1 MSIKNKN
8 TSYFTAVFKGF
19 FWNILYLNNTMQF
32 RKKIQAN
39 RIVNDKEIEKHMIK
53 HSIELEG
60 IKMIMKQFVGRK
72 ESRNDEIHT

>member
-1 MSIKNKN
+1 
-8 TSYFTAVFKGF
+8 
-19 FWNILYLNNTMQF
+19 MQF
-32 RKKIQAN
+32 RKKIQTN

-72 ESRNDEIHT
+72 ESKNDEMHT